1 MTEIVSNLITCSG
14 TKAHVL
20 LILTMAKKREKHWE
34 EVTED
39 KEAQGTVLFCMLLS
53 EPEDSHRTHQTNLAT
68 LSLLGDTEATL
79 SRVPGR

>member
-39 KEAQGTVLFCMLLS
+39 KGAQGQFFSACSCQNQRIVT
-53 EPEDSHRTHQTNLAT
+53 EPTRLI
-68 LSLLGDTEATL
+68 
-79 SRVPGR
+79 